1 MGLNDEIS
9 LAVNWDAPSVDIE
22 DSLRSIIQK
31 MIGANASALA
41 VKTGGHV
48 VGVITD
54 MDVMLSVDA
63 GKDLDE
69 TKASSFMTA
78 CELIDDKG
86 VKSPCVQLDAAQSVG
101 NALGVMAVAGVHNLL
116 VSGESEKGPGMVSVH
131 DLLRL
136 VIS

>member
-1 MGLNDEIS
+1 MALSDEIS
-9 LAVNWDAPSVDIE
+9 LAVNWNAPGVDIE
-22 DSLRSIIQK
+22 DSLRVVIKK
-31 MIGANASALA
+31 MIDAKASALVA
-41 VKTGGHV
+41 KVDDDV

-54 MDVMLSVDA
+54 MDVLLSVDA

-69 TKASSFMTA
+69 TKASSVMTA

-86 VKSPCVQLDAAQSVG
+86 VKSPCVQLDSTETVD

-116 VSGESEKGPGMVSVH
+116 VSGGKGEKSGMVSIR

>member
-9 LAVNWDAPSVDIE
+9 LAVNWDAPSVGIE
-22 DSLRSIIQK
+22 DSLRIVIQK
-31 MIGANASALA
+31 MIDANVSALA
-41 VKTGGHV
+41 VKTGDHV

-54 MDVMLSVDA
+54 MDVMLGVDE
-63 GKDLDE
+63 GNDLDE
-69 TKASSFMTA
+69 TKASSFLTA

-86 VKSPCVQLDAAQSVG
+86 VKSPCVQLDAAESVG

-116 VSGESEKGPGMVSVH
+116 VSGENKKGAGMVSVH

>member
-22 DSLRSIIQK
+22 DSLRIVIQK
-31 MIGANASALA
+31 MIDANASALA
-41 VKTGGHV
+41 AKTGGHV

-63 GKDLDE
+63 GNDLDE

-101 NALGVMAVAGVHNLL
+101 NALGVMNKAGVHNLL
-116 VSGESEKGPGMVSVH
+116 VAGESEKGPGMVSVH